1 MSEKQEPAKKTG
13 KGKKIFLLGAGVV
26 ALGGGS
32 AAAALYATTGSL
44 TGGGGHE
51 APDPNLPHLVV
62 RPGVSESEAA
72 RYFSRTGEKKVDG
85 SKFQPTYHPVADTL
99 TANLS
104 GGEGFVQIGLGVA
117 TYYDERVVENV
128 KLHDMAIR
136 SAVLTTLADQDAAG
150 LATAEGKAKL
160 KATLRTAINDVLKAK
175 EGFGGIDDVYFT
187 SFVIQ

>member
-13 KGKKIFLLGAGVV
+13 KGKKIFLIGAGVV

-104 GGEGFVQIGLGVA
+104 GEGFVQIGLGVA